1 MGAAQTDASVR
12 RVVPN
17 VDQGVNAKDVLILA
31 FN

>member
-12 RVVPN
+12 RVVAN